1 MKEFEVKVFSY
12 LIPSLLFLGIL
23 ITEQVIQLNLKIFL
37 FVVFNCIAI
46 YFTLYKFLTSYNK
59 GKENIIS
66 NLFISLIC
74 SYSSL
79 KIVDIFSNNT
89 IDSIIVILYTIFNYY
104 LIYNQEKLK
113 SLNLLYFHI
122 IVNFFTIGLFTVI

>member
-1 MKEFEVKVFSY
+1 MKELEIKTFSY

-23 ITEQVIQLNLKIFL
+23 IAEQVIQLNLNIFL
-37 FVVFNCIAI
+37 FVILNSISI
-46 YFTLYKFLTSYNK
+46 YFTPYKFLTSDNIE
-59 GKENIIS
+59 KENIIS
-66 NLFISLIC
+66 NLFVTLIC

-79 KIVDIFSNNT
+79 KILNIFSNNT
-89 IDSIIVILYTIFNYY
+89 IDSIIVIIYTIYNYY
-104 LIYNQEKLK
+104 LIHNREKLK

>member
-23 ITEQVIQLNLKIFL
+23 ITEQVIQLNLNIFL

-46 YFTLYKFLTSYNK
+46 YFTPYKFLTSYNK

-104 LIYNQEKLK
+104 LIYNREKLK

>member
-1 MKEFEVKVFSY
+1 MKDFEVKAFSY

-23 ITEQVIQLNLKIFL
+23 ITEQVIQLNLNMFL
-37 FVVFNCIAI
+37 FVVLNCIAI
-46 YFTLYKFLTSYNK
+46 YFTPYKFLTSDNK

-104 LIYNQEKLK
+104 LIYNREKLK

-122 IVNFFTIGLFTVI
+122 IVNFFTIGLFSII